1 MKLRSGSFKFKNY
14 CKQLV
19 VLFNIYADFECN
31 VKGVRSS
38 DRNNNTSYTE
48 KYQAHIP
55 CSFVYK
61 VVCVDEKFSKSFVL
75 YRGKMGSINS
85 LKQFLKIMISATK

>member
-1 MKLRSGSFKFKNY
+1 MKLRSGLFKFKNY
-14 CKQLV
+14 CKQLA

-61 VVCVDEKFSKSFVL
+61 VVCVDEKFSKSCSIQ
-75 YRGKMGSINS
+75 GKNGSINS